1 MSGLP
6 GQILPTPSTNPVS
19 FDLVHFM
26 QTSWTGLLNIYKP
39 HDMTSRDVVNHV
51 QRLVRP
57 AKAGHAGTLDP
68 LATGVLV
75 VCVGSATR
83 LIEYVQEQPKTYLA
97 SFLLGRESETEDV
110 ESPAIELVDPPQPS
124 RSEVETV
131 LPQFLGQILQRPPAY
146 SALKVGGKRAY
157 ALARRGQT
165 VELAP
170 RPIVIHRL
178 VVRDYVYPRLSLE
191 VECGSGTYIRSLG
204 RDLAAAL
211 GTAAV
216 MSELE
221 RTAIGR
227 FTVSEACHLS
237 DLTSETL
244 AARLLPPLRA
254 VEQYPQ
260 LVLQPAEIADLF
272 HGRPV
277 RTGAEVSGLVAV
289 AVDQHENGKMLGL
302 VRALS
307 PGLWQPFRNLV
318 DPPAT

>member
-1 MSGLP
+1 
-6 GQILPTPSTNPVS
+6 
-19 FDLVHFM
+19 M
-26 QTSWTGLLNIYKP
+26 QSSLTGLLNICKP
-39 HDMTSRDVVNHV
+39 HDVTSRDVVNHV

-97 SFLLGRESETEDV
+97 AFLLGRESDTEDV

-124 RSEVETV
+124 RSDVEAV

-157 ALARRGQT
+157 ALARRGQS

-178 VVRDYVYPRLSLE
+178 AVRAYDYPRLSLE

-204 RDLAAAL
+204 RDIAAAL

-216 MSELE
+216 MSELA
-221 RTAIGR
+221 RTAIGG
-227 FTVSEACHLS
+227 FTVSEACQLS
-237 DLTSETL
+237 ELTSETVL
-244 AARLLPPLRA
+244 AKILPPVRA
-254 VEQYPQ
+254 VDHYPR
-260 LVLQPAEIADLF
+260 LVLQAAEIVDLF

-277 RTGAEVSGLVAV
+277 RSDAAITGSIAV
-289 AVDQHENGKMLGL
+289 AVDQHADGKMLGL
-302 VRALS
+302 VRAS
-307 PGLWQPFRNLV
+307 GPGLWLPFRNLV
-318 DPPAT
+318 DPPST